1 MAQPR
6 SPQLTP
12 PVAVHLYRGMMD
24 QACAGRARIDGTTN
38 WAVLSAGSIASF
50 ALSERDHPHLI
61 VLLGLGLTFGFLWIE
76 ARCFRFF
83 DLWAGWVRIFETEY
97 MAPVLRDNSVPVT
110 APWHALLMHDLDTP
124 HFKLSHLQALGIRLR
139 QHYWAI
145 FGFLLVTWLLKLTL
159 SARAPRSPCVTVL
172 DCAAIGPL
180 SGGVVVCLIA
190 LFYGMLLSLVCFTVT
205 VGGGATDLLNR
216 QQCLRRV
223 IAPAGV
229 PVGYKRY
236 APRTDQDT
244 SVLGPPEED

>member
-1 MAQPR
+1 MALPR

-61 VLLGLGLTFGFLWIE
+61 VLLGLVLTFGFLWIE
-76 ARCFRFF
+76 ARRFRFF
-83 DLWAGWVRIFETEY
+83 DLWAGWVRILETEY
-97 MAPVLRDNSVPVT
+97 MAPVLCENKVPVT
-110 APWHALLMHDLDTP
+110 APWHALLMHDLATP
-124 HFKLSHLQALGIRLR
+124 HFQLSHMQALGTRLR
-139 QHYWAI
+139 HHYWAI

-159 SARAPRSPCVTVL
+159 SAREAHSPCVTVL
-172 DCAAIGPL
+172 ACAAIGPL

-190 LFYGMLLSLVCFTVT
+190 LFYGTLLSLVCSTLT
-205 VGGGATDLLNR
+205 VGGGTTDLLSR
-216 QQCLRRV
+216 QQCLRRI
-223 IAPAGV
+223 IAPAGM
-229 PVGYKRY
+229 PVGFKRY

-244 SVLGPPEED
+244 GVLGPPEED